1 MYNIWGL
8 MHLWVFMW
16 AWMEEV
22 DICVNKQEH
31 STVVL
36 VMLYETLYRVKVTR
50 PLGGRPMRLCVFDG
64 FKLLTF
70 VLGFGCDSCMV

>member
-8 MHLWVFMW
+8 MRPWVFMW

-22 DICVNKQEH
+22 DICVNKQEY

-36 VMLYETLYRVKVTR
+36 VMLYETLYWVKVAR
-50 PLGGRPMRLCVFDG
+50 PLGGRPMRFCVFDG
-64 FKLLTF
+64 FELLLF
-70 VLGFGCDSCMV
+70 VLGFICDSCMV